1 MRTGINVSASSAFL
15 LSVFASIT
23 LISQDTANIKPFE
36 RYWTQGRFVP
46 KIGVGAQEIA
56 FFEAG
61 IQYHQIYVHPLSL
74 ASAGP
79 YFTIDGLIKDRKPI
93 IGPKLGYEFTAGL
106 IGLATDVTYYTDFD
120 RKSVMLTPKAGLTI
134 LGFAN
139 LFYGY
144 NIVLSKYRFALIS
157 RNRFS
162 LVFNLN
168 KDYFSVRSA
177 KKKVI

>member
-1 MRTGINVSASSAFL
+1 MRTGIKVSASLAFPFF
-15 LSVFASIT
+15 VFASFG
-23 LISQDTANIKPFE
+23 LFAQDTVNIKPFE
-36 RYWTQGRFVP
+36 RYWTKGRVVP

-56 FFEAG
+56 FIEAG
-61 IQYHQIYVHPLSL
+61 IQYQQIYVHPLSL

-79 YFTIDGLIKDRKPI
+79 YFTIDGLIKDRTPI

-106 IGLATDVTYYTDFD
+106 IGLATDITYYTDFE
-120 RKSVMLTPKAGLTI
+120 RKSIMLTPKAGLTI

-144 NIVLSKYRFALIS
+144 NIVLSQDRFALIS

-168 KDYFSVRSA
+168 KDYFNVRSA
-177 KKKVI
+177 KKKAI